1 MKGGRHTIAS
11 SRGGRRPTSRA
22 NRVSSSIVSQLRISI
37 SSLLK
42 RLEETTP
49 HFIRC
54 IKPNYLKST
63 NEFNDKLVLHQLK
76 CLGVLEAIQIQ
87 QRGYPVRYTHQE
99 FITRYRICGL
109 DTGMS
114 TQIAV
119 HVDKKEYLKACE
131 CLKNGLT
138 KSTSIKNFL
147 YIHFSC
153 ILTSKFFFILILLTY
168 ILNFFVIY
176 FFLAVDPRLSEI
188 VIGKTMIFFRPIQR
202 FVLENIRT
210 SGRNKF
216 AVMLQCAL
224 RLKHAK
230 SKAKLHV
237 KIRQD
242 LRNILARVGGES
254 INEQNN
260 KEKKQ
265 NDDGDEDEDE
275 EETKEEEDSTK
286 SLTLALRDAIQQSN
300 QIARCKWPELL
311 EAKEILH
318 LLEKREAVAKEL
330 EEHLHLWGVN
340 ISKGN
345 PSTFGRASDFRA
357 DDYLPRLQQCVE
369 DASSIEF
376 GGRGS
381 EERMLVEA
389 ARSVLD
395 AATERSRAKH
405 IIREALA
412 GSTRSVLLNALE
424 AVRSVVNRYG
434 EGFIESDVRRI
445 HTMVRSKLKNEKC
458 SKLYAL

>member
-1 MKGGRHTIAS
+1 MHLFLNFETGSPLNKKSKMKGGRHTIAS

-138 KSTSIKNFL
+138 KS
-147 YIHFSC
+147 
-153 ILTSKFFFILILLTY
+153 
-168 ILNFFVIY
+168 
-176 FFLAVDPRLSEI
+176 VDPRLSEI

-254 INEQNN
+254 INEQNK
-260 KEKKQ
+260 KEKKE
-265 NDDGDEDEDE
+265 NDDGDEDE

>member
-1 MKGGRHTIAS
+1 MHLFLNFETGSPLNKKSKMKGGRHTIAS

-138 KSTSIKNFL
+138 KS
-147 YIHFSC
+147 
-153 ILTSKFFFILILLTY
+153 
-168 ILNFFVIY
+168 
-176 FFLAVDPRLSEI
+176 VDPRLSEI

-254 INEQNN
+254 INEQNK
-260 KEKKQ
+260 KEKKE

>member
-1 MKGGRHTIAS
+1 
-11 SRGGRRPTSRA
+11 
-22 NRVSSSIVSQLRISI
+22 
-37 SSLLK
+37 
-42 RLEETTP
+42 
-49 HFIRC
+49 
-54 IKPNYLKST
+54 
-63 NEFNDKLVLHQLK
+63 
-76 CLGVLEAIQIQ
+76 
-87 QRGYPVRYTHQE
+87 
-99 FITRYRICGL
+99 
-109 DTGMS
+109 
-114 TQIAV
+114 
-119 HVDKKEYLKACE
+119 
-131 CLKNGLT
+131 
-138 KSTSIKNFL
+138 
-147 YIHFSC
+147 
-153 ILTSKFFFILILLTY
+153 
-168 ILNFFVIY
+168 
-176 FFLAVDPRLSEI
+176 
-188 VIGKTMIFFRPIQR
+188 MIFFRPIQR

-254 INEQNN
+254 INEQNK
-260 KEKKQ
+260 KEKKE

>member
-1 MKGGRHTIAS
+1 
-11 SRGGRRPTSRA
+11 
-22 NRVSSSIVSQLRISI
+22 
-37 SSLLK
+37 
-42 RLEETTP
+42 
-49 HFIRC
+49 
-54 IKPNYLKST
+54 
-63 NEFNDKLVLHQLK
+63 
-76 CLGVLEAIQIQ
+76 
-87 QRGYPVRYTHQE
+87 
-99 FITRYRICGL
+99 
-109 DTGMS
+109 MS

-138 KSTSIKNFL
+138 KS
-147 YIHFSC
+147 
-153 ILTSKFFFILILLTY
+153 
-168 ILNFFVIY
+168 
-176 FFLAVDPRLSEI
+176 VDPRLSEI

-254 INEQNN
+254 INEQNK
-260 KEKKQ
+260 KEKKE